1 MTISLP
7 RERELAFKQ
16 VREAE
21 DVTIM
26 KTKETSTEK
35 ERDKGGEKEKQEMG
49 KVILS
54 STNHV
59 I

>member
-26 KTKETSTEK
+26 KTKE
-35 ERDKGGEKEKQEMG
+35 D
-49 KVILS
+49 
-54 STNHV
+54 
-59 I
+59 